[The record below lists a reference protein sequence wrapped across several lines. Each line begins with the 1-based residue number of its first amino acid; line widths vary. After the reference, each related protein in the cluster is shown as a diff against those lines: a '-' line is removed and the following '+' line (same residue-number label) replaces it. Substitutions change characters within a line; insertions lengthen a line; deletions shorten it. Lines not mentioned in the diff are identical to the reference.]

1 MKHCLALLLAASLVL
16 GILSGCAAKPV
27 PAEEPV
33 EVSVPTEEPEPP
45 QAEEPPTEP
54 VEPEAPEEPEEPAEP
69 EEEPL
74 LVVIDPGH
82 QGQGDSTPEP
92 IGPGASETKAKVAS
106 GTRGTTTGIPEYEL
120 TLAVSL
126 LLRDELE
133 ARGYEVLMTRET
145 HDVNLSN
152 AERAEIAN
160 EAEAD
165 AFLRIHAN
173 GSTDPSIHGI
183 MTICMTPQNAWNAAL
198 YEESRALSDAVL
210 SAASAATG
218 AAAQSVWE
226 TDTMSGINWCQV
238 PVTIVEMGYLT
249 NPEEDRLLS
258 DPAYQEKMA
267 AGIADGVD
275 QYFAAQSGTETDDG
289 RDAALQALLDDQLLG
304 LSSSWDVYAES
315 LDSGAWASAQVNHAA
330 GEGMVSASLIKLFIL
345 GAVYD
350 QVNRGI
356 LSADAVYSDAYSM
369 ITISDNGAANR
380 LTRLLGGGD
389 AAAGMAAVTEF
400 AAAMGCEAVSLNRLM
415 LENNGLENYVTAADC
430 ARILRAIYRGECVSP
445 EYSEIMLDMLRDQT
459 VNNRIPQGL
468 SGGASAAHKTGDLS
482 GLSCG
487 DVGIVFSDAG
497 DYLLCVICNHPYTDS
512 GAASKI
518 VDITRAVHQ
527 YMTAG
532 A

>member
-1 MKHCLALLLAASLVL
+1 MTRPISLLLSLSMLL
-16 GILSGCAAKPV
+16 GALTGCAAP
-27 PAEEPV
+27 ESEPV
-33 EVSVPTEEPEPP
+33 QTVEEAVTHIEETRIPEVPKVPETPEVEEPE
-45 QAEEPPTEP
+45 Q
-54 VEPEAPEEPEEPAEP
+54 PEEPEEPG
-69 EEEPL
+69 EEPL

-82 QGQGDSTPEP
+82 QGQGDSSPEP

-106 GTRGTTTGIPEYEL
+106 GTRGTTTGVPEYEL
-120 TLAVSL
+120 TLTVSL

-145 HDVNLSN
+145 HDVSISN

-160 EAEAD
+160 EAGAD

-173 GSTDPSIHGI
+173 GSTDPSVHGM
-183 MTICMTPQNAWNAAL
+183 MTLCMTPENPWNAGL

-210 SAASAATG
+210 SAATAATG
-218 AAAQSVWE
+218 AAAQYVWE

-238 PVTIVEMGYLT
+238 PVTIVEMGYMT
-249 NPEEDRLLS
+249 NPEEDQLLS
-258 DPAYQEKMA
+258 DPAYQAKMA

-275 QYFAAQSGTETDDG
+275 EYFAGRSEAAPDDS
-289 RDAALQALLDDQLLG
+289 RDAALQALLDEELSG

-315 LDSGAWASAQVNHAA
+315 LDSGAWASAQINHTA
-330 GEGMVSASLIKLFIL
+330 GEGMVSASLIKLFIM

-356 LSADAVYSDAYSM
+356 LRADSVYSDVYAM
-369 ITISDNGAANR
+369 ITVSDNSASNR
-380 LTRLLGGGD
+380 LTRLLGNGD
-389 AAAGMAAVTEF
+389 AAAGMAAVNAY
-400 AAAMGCEAVSLNRLM
+400 AASLGCEAVSLNRLM

-430 ARILRAIYRGECVSP
+430 ARILRAIYEGTCVSA
-445 EYSEIMLDMLRDQT
+445 EYSAIMLDMLKAQT

-468 SGGASAAHKTGDLS
+468 SGGATAAHKTGDLS

-497 DYLLCVICNHPYTDS
+497 DYLLCVICNNPYTDG

-518 VDITRAVHQ
+518 VDITRSVHQ

-532 A
+532 S